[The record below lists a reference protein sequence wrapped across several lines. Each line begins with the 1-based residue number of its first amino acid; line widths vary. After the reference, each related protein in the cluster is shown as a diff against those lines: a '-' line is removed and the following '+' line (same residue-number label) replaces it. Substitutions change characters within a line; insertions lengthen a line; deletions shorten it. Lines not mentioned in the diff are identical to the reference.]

1 MYPYMDYMPNASMA
15 FSHGVY
21 NSQDVSS
28 PSRPGTTWLKSEA
41 LHCMRV
47 CMDLKSNENNRQFPL
62 KKKTGLKI
70 QLFQSC
76 LAIVSNVFPTSSES
90 VTPVVF
96 LGAAQDFTRE
106 FSLVFQRK
114 SNY

>member
-47 CMDLKSNENNRQFPL
+47 CMDLKSNENNRQFPF
-62 KKKTGLKI
+62 KKNRTKNTI
-70 QLFQSC
+70 IS
-76 LAIVSNVFPTSSES
+76 IV
-90 VTPVVF
+90 
-96 LGAAQDFTRE
+96 
-106 FSLVFQRK
+106 FSDRF
-114 SNY
+114 

>member
-1 MYPYMDYMPNASMA
+1 MYPYMDYMPNTSMA

-62 KKKTGLKI
+62 KKNRTKNTI
-70 QLFQSC
+70 IS
-76 LAIVSNVFPTSSES
+76 IV
-90 VTPVVF
+90 
-96 LGAAQDFTRE
+96 
-106 FSLVFQRK
+106 FSDRF
-114 SNY
+114 